1 MSKPSETVLPLNERQ
16 AHETVQEWVYQ
27 QLREAIMTGY
37 FVPGRS
43 VTLRGVA
50 AMLNVSLMPVREAL
64 RRLVAERALQA
75 LSNRR
80 VTVPQL
86 SQTRLTEL
94 CEVRIRLETLAAEKA
109 LPNIDAECLERL
121 RRIDGEVD
129 AALAQKQAENYLC
142 KNQEFHFTL
151 YRSSASQVLI
161 PMIENLWL
169 QFGPFMRMALNHID
183 MHYMVDRHR
192 EALAAIAAKDSEAL
206 CRAIEADIRD
216 GMGKLREEEWRDLYQ
231 DKSSHA

>member
-1 MSKPSETVLPLNERQ
+1 MSEQAKAILPLNERQ

-64 RRLVAERALQA
+64 RRLVAERALEA

-80 VTVPQL
+80 VTVPQM
-86 SQTRLTEL
+86 SQIRLEEL
-94 CEVRIRLETLAAEKA
+94 CEARIALETLAAERA
-109 LPNIDAECLERL
+109 LPGIDGERLALLRQIDAE
-121 RRIDGEVD
+121 INT
-129 AALAQKQAENYLC
+129 ALAQGDVESYLH

-151 YRSSASQVLI
+151 YRSSELSG
-161 PMIENLWL
+161 
-169 QFGPFMRMALNHID
+169 FGAHD
-183 MHYMVDRHR
+183 
-192 EALAAIAAKDSEAL
+192 
-206 CRAIEADIRD
+206 
-216 GMGKLREEEWRDLYQ
+216 
-231 DKSSHA
+231 

>member
-1 MSKPSETVLPLNERQ
+1 MNKPSEIILPLQERQ

-109 LPNIDAECLERL
+109 LPSIDAERLERL
-121 RRIDGEVD
+121 QRIDGEVD
-129 AALAQKQAENYLC
+129 TALAKKHAENYLC

-151 YRSSASQVLI
+151 YRSSPSQVLI

-183 MHYMVDRHR
+183 MNNMVDRHR

-231 DKSSHA
+231 DQKDHA